1 MPGLKGRRK
10 SGAISASRPA
20 CYEGLVWGIAIVL
33 LLLPITEVEALEVE
47 ARLVASRSEAG
58 NMGLVHLSR
67 WVFN

>member
-58 NMGLVHLSR
+58 NMGSVHLSR